1 MSTCVHILMNFVWS
15 RCAFGPPSVIDSGR
29 RGWTCGDLSTSKPR
43 PFIRPAPLHKLV
55 CDLFRPLVRFVA
67 VISLLSFRFS
77 FCLFLL
83 FDCLC
88 LSRVGFLFLTHFP
101 RLRFKTR
108 KRKTFVTAV
117 PESFKLLFFFFLL
130 LLLLLLLLLVL
141 NYFPS
146 FFFSCIPPLRWARWL
161 VSRPTVEPVGP
172 IYPRPLCNNHL
183 VSVENHQTHWLDF
196 ITVRGHEEE
205 KKITKSN
212 NKIGG

>member
-1 MSTCVHILMNFVWS
+1 MCIW
-15 RCAFGPPSVIDSGR
+15 PPSVIDSGR

-83 FDCLC
+83 FDCL
-88 LSRVGFLFLTHFP
+88 SRVGFLFLTHFP

-117 PESFKLLFFFFLL
+117 PESFKLLFFF
-130 LLLLLLLLLVL
+130 
-141 NYFPS
+141 S
-146 FFFSCIPPLRWARWL
+146 FFCFCFFFFFFLFSTIFPLFFFHVFRLFDGRAGLSADPRWNPSA
-161 VSRPTVEPVGP
+161 P
-172 IYPRPLCNNHL
+172 
-183 VSVENHQTHWLDF
+183 F
-196 ITVRGHEEE
+196 IRVHCVT
-205 KKITKSN
+205 IT
-212 NKIGG
+212 

>member
-83 FDCLC
+83 FDCL
-88 LSRVGFLFLTHFP
+88 SRVGFLFLTHFP

-117 PESFKLLFFFFLL
+117 PESFKLLFFFLSFAFASSSSSCSQLFSL
-130 LLLLLLLLLVL
+130 
-141 NYFPS
+141 
-146 FFFSCIPPLRWARWL
+146 FFFFMYSASSMGALACQPTHGGTR
-161 VSRPTVEPVGP
+161 RPHLSASTV
-172 IYPRPLCNNHL
+172 
-183 VSVENHQTHWLDF
+183 
-196 ITVRGHEEE
+196 
-205 KKITKSN
+205 
-212 NKIGG
+212 